1 MDYKL
6 HSNRRGQADTLDAV
20 AANTEGGVSMSLVV
34 YMIIGLLFFDS
45 VVLTLISLDMSNI
58 YRALDRIARE
68 IKEKKL

>member
-1 MDYKL
+1 
-6 HSNRRGQADTLDAV
+6 
-20 AANTEGGVSMSLVV
+20 MSLVV

-45 VVLTLISLDMSNI
+45 VILTFISLDMSSI